1 MTFKNFSWDGSC
13 RNQKYKCIRVVQNTG
28 IATAAGRAEDSVA
41 RALEL
46 NPGPKRC
53 RLGNISSGEVGGV
66 AVVVGDLLFSAS

>member
-1 MTFKNFSWDGSC
+1 M
-13 RNQKYKCIRVVQNTG
+13 QNTG

-66 AVVVGDLLFSAS
+66 AVAVGDLLFSAS